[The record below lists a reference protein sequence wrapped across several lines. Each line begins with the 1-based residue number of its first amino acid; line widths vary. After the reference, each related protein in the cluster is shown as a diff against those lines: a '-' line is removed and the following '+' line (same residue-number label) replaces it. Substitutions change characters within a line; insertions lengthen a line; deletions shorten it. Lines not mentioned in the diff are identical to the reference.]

1 MVKLKI
7 AGAIFLTLCYKT
19 PLASEL
25 THVQLHLAAFNHH
38 FFKHTLSDLRK
49 GNPRADEHLRKH
61 DHHLC
66 RCNTFFRTGI
76 FRHLKRR
83 KPHQRV
89 RTHKLGNDCSR
100 NCNHRTRSRIHF
112 CLQSRLEVNTLSVST
127 NAILAIVLIIVG
139 LIGYHEAISWSKV
152 LGVAICLVGLYFIN
166 KK

>member
-112 CLQSRLEVNTLSVST
+112 CLQSRLEGKHAFCKHKRHPCNRTDYCWTYRLSRSNQLEQSAGCCNLSCGTVF
-127 NAILAIVLIIVG
+127 
-139 LIGYHEAISWSKV
+139 Y
-152 LGVAICLVGLYFIN
+152 
-166 KK
+166 